1 MATIIDSIL
10 SGSDPGRPSNG
21 KTCFCGHCP
30 QCQRSRTGVHRN
42 WRDRRNARYF
52 GASGE
57 TGSGANAAGSGGVR
71 EGAGE
76 TAAEGEITRV
86 RSSAPVARKS
96 IPGAASRVIPL
107 RGPRKQA
114 LEKKWTDKMNSATH
128 PRVKDR
134 YGRYADTVRN
144 NARPS
149 PDQSEKDLLP
159 LFRRQALFFYRP
171 RRVIQIFNYNI
182 RWPHAL
188 IRLLKGKARLLRGKS
203 APLIILDLRGQEKG
217 AGNLFRLIERLANG
231 SGYPAGRIK
240 LVTW

>member
-10 SGSDPGRPSNG
+10 SGGDPGRPSNG

-52 GASGE
+52 GA
-57 TGSGANAAGSGGVR
+57 
-71 EGAGE
+71 AGE

-96 IPGAASRVIPL
+96 IPGAASRVVPL

-188 IRLLKGKARLLRGKS
+188 IRLLKGKARMLRGKS

-217 AGNLFRLIERLANG
+217 AGNLLRLIERLANG